1 MILLIL
7 LFAYSTVMFLKGK
20 SAAEHDDSLPQE
32 KVETFNGV
40 KSSNGAKNI
49 LILGSDTW
57 GRCWTSRHNNGS
69 PTKWTIK
76 TKINFIYA

>member
-1 MILLIL
+1 MASNPIDSVICH
-7 LFAYSTVMFLKGK
+7 STVMFLKGK

-49 LILGSDTW
+49 LILAAIHV

-76 TKINFIYA
+76 NRN

>member
-40 KSSNGAKNI
+40 KVATGLRI
-49 LILGSDTW
+49 
-57 GRCWTSRHNNGS
+57 
-69 PTKWTIK
+69 
-76 TKINFIYA
+76 F